1 MSCKLSEHE
10 RIRMDFLK
18 AIERISLGF
27 PENEKLKK
35 LKNINRLRLNFT
47 NVALEAGR
55 SRTLIAM
62 DDTKYS
68 DIREIIL
75 RGEKYRVK
83 AESTTDVIQ
92 RLRDEVKELEKK
104 ILKIREAQ
112 ARDFYA
118 LNDAI
123 NDARRWRDAY
133 RRLKDERINDAQVKV
148 LSINNINRQ

>member
-1 MSCKLSEHE
+1 M
-10 RIRMDFLK
+10 K

-35 LKNINRLRLNFT
+35 LKDINKLKLNFT

-75 RGEKYRVK
+75 RGEKYRIK

-133 RRLKDERINDAQVKV
+133 RRLKSERMDDGKVKV
-148 LSINNINRQ
+148 LSTNNTNRQ